1 MTTRPG
7 NLGLDSLRY
16 TRGKFLCHL
25 LLITRKD
32 KETLAV
38 TDHDRAIT
46 FEGNTYRPIIFGS
59 LSADRREGALRSGDQ
74 DAQGIIDEIYITASD
89 LDAQNYLGAEVRQV
103 IVDWTKPYIV
113 LARHRRWI
121 RKMTRTGQSFT
132 ATLEGRAQQLQRP
145 QAGRF
150 GGFFTTKCQY
160 RLGGPF
166 CKKDV
171 SEWLQIRAV
180 ETGTTAGQATAT
192 SIDSIADSTKSFTV
206 DQFAPTASQHWY
218 ITTAIGNSDIGSGQF
233 RKILSN
239 TATTVFVDTPF
250 DTQPNSAIGY
260 RIGRGYPVTTVT
272 RARYEIK
279 VSGMTSTIPGTT
291 TDQFYRDGAVI
302 FTSGDNIGRVVPIAD
317 YRASDRRIVL
327 LTPTPFD
334 IALNDTVIV
343 QVGCDGLI
351 GTCRDKFNNILN
363 FGGDPFAPSA
373 QQLIEPPEEA

>member
-7 NLGLDSLRY
+7 NLGVDSLRY
-16 TRGKFLCHL
+16 RRGKHLCHL

-46 FEGNTYRPIIFGS
+46 FEGQLYRPIIFGA

-121 RKMTRTGQSFT
+121 RKMTRTGQAFT

-171 SEWLQIRAV
+171 SEWLQLPRF
-180 ETGTTAGQATAT
+180 EWGNCTST
-192 SIDSIADSTKSFTV
+192 SIDSITDTALALSPDVYASTS
-206 DQFAPTASQHWY
+206 SQHWY
-218 ITTAIGNSDIGSGQF
+218 LILKPNLSITQGSGQF
-233 RKILSN
+233 RKVLGN

-250 DTQPNSAIGY
+250 DTQPAATISY
-260 RIGRGYPVTTVT
+260 EIGRGHLITTVT
-272 RARYEIK
+272 RARYELKIASM
-279 VSGMTSTIPGTT
+279 SGVGTG

-302 FTSGDNIGRVVPIAD
+302 FTSGANIGRVAPIAD
-317 YRASDRRIVL
+317 YRASDKRIVL

-334 IALNDTVIV
+334 IQVNDRAIV

>member
-16 TRGKFLCHL
+16 TRGKHLCHL
-25 LLITRKD
+25 LLITRKN

-46 FEGNTYRPIIFGS
+46 FEGQTYRPIIFGA

-171 SEWLQIRAV
+171 SEWLQINAA
-180 ETGTTAGQATAT
+180 ETGTAAGQATSSSSDGIGDT
-192 SIDSIADSTKSFTV
+192 TKSFTIN
-206 DQFAPTASQHWY
+206 QFAPTASQHWY
-218 ITTAIGNSDIGSGQF
+218 ISTAVGTSSIGSGQF

-239 TATTVFVDTPF
+239 TATIVFVDTPF

-260 RIGRGYPVTTVT
+260 RIGRGFPVTTVT
-272 RARYEIK
+272 RARYEIR
-279 VSGMTSTIPGTT
+279 VAGMTGTGT
-291 TDQFYRDGAVI
+291 GTDQFYRDGAVI
-302 FTSGDNIGRVVPIAD
+302 FTSGANIGRVVPIAD
-317 YRASDRRIVL
+317 YQASTKRIVL

-334 IALNDTVIV
+334 IALNDRVIV

-351 GTCRDKFNNILN
+351 GTCRDKFNNVLN

>member
-7 NLGLDSLRY
+7 NLGMDNLRY
-16 TRGKFLCHL
+16 LRGKHLCHL

-46 FEGNTYRPIIFGS
+46 FEGNLYRPIIFGT

-74 DAQGIIDEIYITASD
+74 DAQGIIDELYITASD

-103 IVDWTKPYIV
+103 IVDWTQPYIV

-121 RKMTRTGQSFT
+121 RKMTRTGQTFT

-166 CKKDV
+166 CKKDI
-171 SEWLQIRAV
+171 SDGIRIHSG
-180 ETGTTAGQATAT
+180 ETGTGSAVATATDIDSVTDTTQSWAVNLYAPTAGQ
-192 SIDSIADSTKSFTV
+192 
-206 DQFAPTASQHWY
+206 HWY
-218 ITTAIGNSDIGSGQF
+218 VMLTGGGGGSGQI

-239 TATTVFVDTPF
+239 TATRLFVDVPWDVTFGLAALSP
-250 DTQPNSAIGY
+250 Y
-260 RIGRGYPVTTVT
+260 RIGRGFDVTHVN
-272 RARYEIK
+272 RGRYEFRHNN
-279 VSGMTSTIPGTT
+279 MTGTGVG
-291 TDQFYRDGAVI
+291 TDQYYRDGSVL
-302 FTSGDNIGRVVPIAD
+302 FTSGANIGRVLPIAD
-317 YRASDRRIVL
+317 YRASDKRIVL

-334 IALNDTVIV
+334 IVVGDRAIV

-351 GTCRDKFNNILN
+351 GTCRDKFANVLN

>member
-7 NLGLDSLRY
+7 NLGTDSLRY
-16 TRGKFLCHL
+16 LRGKHLCHL

-46 FEGNTYRPIIFGS
+46 FEGELYRPIIFGA

-74 DAQGIIDEIYITASD
+74 DAQGVIDEIYITASD

-121 RKMTRTGQSFT
+121 RKMTRAGQAFT

-171 SEWLQIRAV
+171 SEWLQINAA
-180 ETGTTAGQATAT
+180 ETSTTAGQATAT
-192 SIDSIADSTKSFTV
+192 AIDSLADSTKSWTV
-206 DQFAPTASQHWY
+206 DQWASTSSQHY
-218 ITTAIGNSDIGSGQF
+218 YLTTAPGTSSIGSGQF

-239 TATTVFVDTPF
+239 TATQVFVDTPF
-250 DTQPNSAIGY
+250 DLQPNSAIGY
-260 RIGRGYPVTTVT
+260 RIGRGFAVSTVT
-272 RARYEIK
+272 RSRYEIK
-279 VSGMTSTIPGTT
+279 ISGMTGTGT
-291 TDQFYRDGAVI
+291 STDQFYRDGAVI
-302 FTSGDNIGRVVPIAD
+302 FTSGANIGRVVPIAD
-317 YRASDRRIVL
+317 YRASDKRIVL

-334 IALNDTVIV
+334 IVVGDRAIV

-351 GTCRDKFNNILN
+351 GTCRDKFNNVLN
-363 FGGDPFAPSA
+363 FGGDPYAPSV
-373 QQLIEPPEEA
+373 QQLIEPPEEQ

>member
-103 IVDWTKPYIV
+103 IVDWTKPFIV

-166 CKKDV
+166 CKGHQRRHPYSQRRDRHRLGCSDVDGHRQRHRHYAVVDRQPVRADGQPALVRLADWRRRWLGADAKDPK
-171 SEWLQIRAV
+171 QHGHTAV
-180 ETGTTAGQATAT
+180 
-192 SIDSIADSTKSFTV
+192 
-206 DQFAPTASQHWY
+206 
-218 ITTAIGNSDIGSGQF
+218 
-233 RKILSN
+233 
-239 TATTVFVDTPF
+239 
-250 DTQPNSAIGY
+250 
-260 RIGRGYPVTTVT
+260 
-272 RARYEIK
+272 
-279 VSGMTSTIPGTT
+279 
-291 TDQFYRDGAVI
+291 
-302 FTSGDNIGRVVPIAD
+302 
-317 YRASDRRIVL
+317 
-327 LTPTPFD
+327 
-334 IALNDTVIV
+334 
-343 QVGCDGLI
+343 C
-351 GTCRDKFNNILN
+351 
-363 FGGDPFAPSA
+363 
-373 QQLIEPPEEA
+373 

>member
-7 NLGLDSLRY
+7 NLGLDSLRF
-16 TRGKFLCHL
+16 TRGKHLCHL

-32 KETLAV
+32 NETLAV

-46 FEGNTYRPIIFGS
+46 FEGQTYRPIIFGA

-171 SEWLQIRAV
+171 SEWLQINAA
-180 ETGTTAGQATAT
+180 ETGTAAGQATAT
-192 SIDSIADSTKSFTV
+192 SIDSITDSTKSFTV
-206 DQFAPTASQHWY
+206 DQFAPTASQHYY
-218 ITTAIGNSDIGSGQF
+218 ITTAVGTSSIGSGQF

-239 TATTVFVDTPF
+239 TATTVFVDSPF

-272 RARYEIK
+272 RARYEIR

-302 FTSGDNIGRVVPIAD
+302 FTSGANIGRVVPIAD
-317 YRASDRRIVL
+317 YQASTRRIVL

-334 IALNDTVIV
+334 IALNDRVIV

>member
-1 MTTRPG
+1 M
-7 NLGLDSLRY
+7 DSLRY
-16 TRGKFLCHL
+16 TRGKHLCHL

-46 FEGNTYRPIIFGS
+46 FEGQLYRPIIFGA

-171 SEWLQIRAV
+171 SEWLQIASSA
-180 ETGTTAGQATAT
+180 TGNCT
-192 SIDSIADSTKSFTV
+192 SSGIDSLTDTTQTWTPNVYQSTT
-206 DQFAPTASQHWY
+206 TQHWY
-218 ITTAIGNSDIGSGQF
+218 LTTAPNGAITTGSGQF

-239 TATTVFVDTPF
+239 TSNTLFVDAPF
-250 DTQPNSAIGY
+250 DTQPAATIGY
-260 RIGRGYPVTTVT
+260 RAGRGYAVTTVT
-272 RARYEIK
+272 RSRYEIK
-279 VSGMTSTIPGTT
+279 IAGMTGTGT
-291 TDQFYRDGAVI
+291 GTDQFYRDGAVI
-302 FTSGDNIGRVVPIAD
+302 FTSGANIGRVVPIAD
-317 YRASDRRIVL
+317 YRQSDKRIVL

-334 IALNDTVIV
+334 IQAGDFAIV

>member
-7 NLGLDSLRY
+7 NLGMDSLRY
-16 TRGKFLCHL
+16 TRGKHLCHL

-46 FEGNTYRPIIFGS
+46 FEGQLYRPIIFGA

-171 SEWLQIRAV
+171 SEWLQIASSA
-180 ETGTTAGQATAT
+180 TGNCT
-192 SIDSIADSTKSFTV
+192 SSGIDSLTDTTQTWTPNVYQSTT
-206 DQFAPTASQHWY
+206 TQHWY
-218 ITTAIGNSDIGSGQF
+218 LTTAPNGAITTGSGQF

-239 TATTVFVDTPF
+239 TSNTLFVDAPF
-250 DTQPNSAIGY
+250 DSQPAATIGY
-260 RIGRGYPVTTVT
+260 RAGRGYAVTTVT
-272 RARYEIK
+272 RSRYEIK
-279 VSGMTSTIPGTT
+279 IAGMTGTGT
-291 TDQFYRDGAVI
+291 GTDQFYRDGAVI
-302 FTSGDNIGRVVPIAD
+302 FTSGANIGRVVPIAD
-317 YRASDRRIVL
+317 YRASDKRIVL

-334 IALNDTVIV
+334 IQAGDFAIV

>member
-7 NLGLDSLRY
+7 NLGMDSLRY
-16 TRGKFLCHL
+16 TRGKHLCHL

-46 FEGNTYRPIIFGS
+46 FEGQLYRPIIFGA

-121 RKMTRTGQSFT
+121 RKMTRTGQAFT

-171 SEWLQIRAV
+171 SDWTQIAS
-180 ETGTTAGQATAT
+180 AGATAFGATT
-192 SIDSIADSTKSFTV
+192 STTIDSI
-206 DQFAPTASQHWY
+206 
-218 ITTAIGNSDIGSGQF
+218 SDTSKTWTPNQWVNYYLELYDPLSREGSGQL

-239 TATTVFVDTPF
+239 TSTVVFVDQPF
-250 DTQPNSAIGY
+250 DLQPMNVIGFRIGY
-260 RIGRGYPVTTVT
+260 GPPVIAVT
-272 RARYEIK
+272 RSRYEFRFNL
-279 VSGMTSTIPGTT
+279 SDFPGTYA
-291 TDQFYRDGAVI
+291 DQFYRDGSIIWA
-302 FTSGDNIGRVVPIAD
+302 TGANTGVVSSIAD
-317 YRASDRRIVL
+317 YRHSDRRIVL

-334 IALNDTVIV
+334 IQIGDRGVV
-343 QVGCDGLI
+343 RVGCDGLI
-351 GTCRDKFNNILN
+351 GTCRDKFNNVLN

>member
-16 TRGKFLCHL
+16 TRGKHLCHL

-46 FEGNTYRPIIFGS
+46 FEGQTYRPIIFGA

-171 SEWLQIRAV
+171 SEWLQINAA
-180 ETGTTAGQATAT
+180 ETGTAAGQATAT
-192 SIDSIADSTKSFTV
+192 SIDSITDSTKSFTV
-206 DQFAPTASQHWY
+206 DQFAPTASQHYY
-218 ITTAIGNSDIGSGQF
+218 ITTAVGTSSIGSGQF

-260 RIGRGYPVTTVT
+260 RIGRGFAVTTVT
-272 RARYEIK
+272 RSRYEIK
-279 VSGMTSTIPGTT
+279 IGGMTGTGT
-291 TDQFYRDGAVI
+291 GTDQFYRDGAVI
-302 FTSGDNIGRVVPIAD
+302 FTSGANIGRVLPIAD
-317 YRASDRRIVL
+317 YRASDKRIVL

-334 IALNDTVIV
+334 IVVGDRAIV

>member
-7 NLGLDSLRY
+7 NLGLESLRY
-16 TRGKFLCHL
+16 TRGKHLCHL

-46 FEGNTYRPIIFGS
+46 FEGQLYRPIIFGA

-103 IVDWTKPYIV
+103 IVDWSKPYIV

-121 RKMTRTGQSFT
+121 RKMTRTGQAFT

-166 CKKDV
+166 CKKDIAQ
-171 SEWLQIRAV
+171 WTQIA
-180 ETGTTAGQATAT
+180 TAGPTASGPTTST
-192 SIDSIADSTKSFTV
+192 SIDEFTDTTKTWTINQWV
-206 DQFAPTASQHWY
+206 GY
-218 ITTAIGNSDIGSGQF
+218 YVELIDIGSAAGSGQL
-233 RKILSN
+233 RKIISN
-239 TATTVFVDTPF
+239 SPVNIYVDQPF
-250 DTQPNSAIGY
+250 DLLPINPIGY
-260 RIGRGYPVTTVT
+260 RIGLGPAVATVV
-272 RARYEIK
+272 RSRYEFTFNI
-279 VSGMTSTIPGTT
+279 SDFPGTYP
-291 TDQFYRDGAVI
+291 DQFYRDGSIIWTTGANA
-302 FTSGDNIGRVVPIAD
+302 GVVSAIAD
-317 YRASDRRIVL
+317 YRHSDRKIVL

-334 IALNDTVIV
+334 ITIGARGIV
-343 QVGCDGLI
+343 RVGCDGLI